1 MLRNLSGPDH
11 EIGGQLR
18 WGQTE
23 QALRDAGVSA
33 RAREIVQGHLKE
45 RQKKAARRKWG
56 GLGFIFLG
64 SATIMASCPLY
75 AFSLIGPDTLIVGLI
90 LIGGGCGLMAWRPRL
105 KDTNEALVV
114 AMKHD
119 NRLTTPRLALELD
132 ISFQKAE
139 KIIRELVK
147 NGIAEIDL
155 EHQDPDAIV
164 YRIKGL

>member
-1 MLRNLSGPDH
+1 MSL
-11 EIGGQLR
+11 
-18 WGQTE
+18 
-23 QALRDAGVSA
+23 
-33 RAREIVQGHLKE
+33 RAREVVLAHMKE
-45 RQKKAARRKWG
+45 RERKASRRKWG

-75 AFSLIGPDTLIVGLI
+75 AFSLIGPDTLIAGLI
-90 LIGGGCGLMAWRPRL
+90 LIGGGFGLMAWRPKL
-105 KDTNEALVV
+105 KDTNEALIV
-114 AMKHD
+114 AMKHG

-132 ISFQKAE
+132 ISFEKAE